1 MIDGGKMKQRMQ
13 RILFLLGMLGF
24 LTLLPL
30 QAQEKTID
38 EVVAVVGD
46 EMILL
51 SDIENQYLQQRLQG
65 GIQGAHAIRC
75 EILEN
80 LLFQKLLIDQA
91 VLDSVE
97 VSDSHVDA
105 EMDRKLRYFIAQI
118 GSREKLEA
126 YYKKSIPEIKE
137 EFRELIRDQM
147 IVETMQSN
155 ITKDIKITPSEVKAY
170 FRRIPQDSLPLINA
184 EVEIGHI
191 VKQPPISPEEKLRV
205 RQQLLDLKERILK
218 GERFAALA
226 ALYSEDPG
234 SASKGGDIGFY
245 SRGELFPPYEAAAFA
260 LKEGEISDVVESE
273 AGYHIIQLVARRG
286 EMIQTRHILIVPKV
300 NPEDLAKARQDLDNV
315 LALIRMDSLTFEKAA
330 SLHSDDPSKNSGG
343 MLINPLTGTARFE
356 MNQLDP
362 SLFFI
367 IDKMEAGQISDP
379 VLMKTEKGGQAY
391 RIVLLKV
398 RTTPHRAN
406 LTEDYVK
413 IQDWALQDKQTRA
426 LQSWMDKKM
435 ATTFIHINERYMD
448 CGFRFTWTGKY

>member
-1 MIDGGKMKQRMQ
+1 MQ

-46 EMILL
+46 KMILL

-234 SASKGGDIGFY
+234 SAAKGGDIGFY

-315 LALIRMDSLTFEKAA
+315 LALIRMDSLSFEKAA

-435 ATTFIHINERYMD
+435 ASTFIHINERYMD

>member
-46 EMILL
+46 KMILL

-234 SASKGGDIGFY
+234 SAAKGGDIGFY

-435 ATTFIHINERYMD
+435 ASTFIHINERYMD